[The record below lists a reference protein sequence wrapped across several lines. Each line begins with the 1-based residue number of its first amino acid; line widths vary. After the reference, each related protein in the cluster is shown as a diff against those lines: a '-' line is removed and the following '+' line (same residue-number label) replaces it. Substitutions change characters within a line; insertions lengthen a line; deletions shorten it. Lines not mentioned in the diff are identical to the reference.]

1 LQWHPAEAEKVFSRS
16 FMHVPDAELQQLVH
30 LSAHQLH
37 PAAAELACSLNCT
50 LQKLPKTAA
59 VVQLQLQHANQPQL
73 VAAE

>member
-1 LQWHPAEAEKVFSRS
+1 VEAEKVFSRS
-16 FMHVPDAELQQLVH
+16 FKHVPDAELQQLVH

-59 VVQLQLQHANQPQL
+59 VAQLQHANQLQHVHQL
-73 VAAE
+73 QPVAAE